1 MKGYFPGNVPLFLQD
16 MVVGSLSIKIKHSR
30 EDKTPILLR
39 HGRDPPAAP
48 SGEPHGG
55 LSNCAGFPFPS
66 FPLLFLF
73 PQQYFLFPR
82 LITLVFSVSHPVL
95 WLHPLHPL
103 FGIQKPLDFLR
114 PFSSHQSDSLLIRA
128 VPHHCSASKSS
139 QLTSQLLGIKVILFS
154 LLPMECCR
162 DTVPFSPLYLAKEVT
177 FPVVLLPL
185 ICQRRRSTHL
195 NWEGSGLLQ
204 SSFSPACLQKRGAH
218 ALQSLDNTKW
228 KESSE

>member
-1 MKGYFPGNVPLFLQD
+1 MCRLSLPFFLSAFSFSPVVLPL
-16 MVVGSLSIKIKHSR
+16 
-30 EDKTPILLR
+30 
-39 HGRDPPAAP
+39 
-48 SGEPHGG
+48 
-55 LSNCAGFPFPS
+55 
-66 FPLLFLF
+66 
-73 PQQYFLFPR
+73 PR

-195 NWEGSGLLQ
+195 NWEGSGLL
-204 SSFSPACLQKRGAH
+204 
-218 ALQSLDNTKW
+218 
-228 KESSE
+228 